1 MGHDTRYEKIRFAFL
16 ERRFYLGLFVLL
28 PLFFSV
34 FALAAPLIFL
44 TKFRTVLQHHIV
56 DARGLL
62 ALYESAEK
70 WTYIFTGVAF
80 IAGLV
85 VAYALI
91 RPAKKLLRENRGY
104 KDIEEFG
111 SLGKEFAEIA
121 TSFRKYTS
129 LLESTTGGIMAVNK
143 NGEIIMANPHAC
155 HILGC
160 LEPDV
165 MGKNIGALL
174 YIPKDFE
181 RAMKGEII
189 TSELN
194 MVINGERRTIGYTLS
209 PVKGKD
215 AIDGAVFNFMD
226 TTRIKE
232 MHQEIQK
239 TERLAG
245 IGALAMEVA
254 HEVRNPLA
262 SIKGLAQMIRE
273 DVKDDEQKML
283 YIDTIL
289 KETDRLNRVVDTLFE
304 KKTVSYDGDNLKEMI
319 HRVVLLCGHAVQGK
333 AVRVTEKYDEIA
345 DKIQIEDERLFHA
358 IYNIVLNAYEA
369 IREDGEISIKAWEK
383 DAGTIIEISSDSEL
397 GPGLMADKIFEAD
410 VTTKGAGHGMGLKIA
425 RDAIKDMGGDI
436 KVEAAGGK
444 TKFIIQL
451 PQA

>member
-16 ERRFYLGLFVLL
+16 KRRFYLGLFVFL

-44 TKFRTVLQHHIV
+44 TKFRAVLQHNIV
-56 DARGLL
+56 DAGGLL
-62 ALYESAEK
+62 DLYESAEK
-70 WTYIFTGVAF
+70 WTYIFTGTAF
-80 IAGLV
+80 VAGLV
-85 VAYALI
+85 VAYALV
-91 RPAKKLLRENRGY
+91 RPAKKLLGKIRGY
-104 KDIEEFG
+104 KDTEEFG
-111 SLGKEFAEIA
+111 SLGKDFAEIA

-143 NGEIIMANPHAC
+143 HGEIIMANPHAC

-160 LEPDV
+160 SERDV
-165 MGKNIGALL
+165 TGRNIGTLL
-174 YIPKDFE
+174 YISKDFE
-181 RAMKGEII
+181 RVMGGEII

-194 MVINGERRTIGYTLS
+194 VQVSGERRTIGYTLS

-226 TTRIKE
+226 TTKIKE
-232 MHQEIQK
+232 MHQEMQK
-239 TERLAG
+239 TERLAS

-262 SIKGLAQMIRE
+262 SIKGLVQLIGE
-273 DVKDDEQKML
+273 DIKDDARKRL

-304 KKTVSYDGDNLKEMI
+304 KKTASYEGDNLKEMI
-319 HRVVLLCGHAVQGK
+319 HRIALLCGQAVKGK
-333 AVRVTEKYDEIA
+333 AVKIIEEYDEAA
-345 DKIQIEDERLFHA
+345 DKMQMTDERLFHA
-358 IYNIVLNAYEA
+358 VYNIVLNAYEA
-369 IREDGEISIKAWEK
+369 VGTGGEISIKTSKADDK
-383 DAGTIIEISSDSEL
+383 ARIEVSSDSEL
-397 GPGLMADKIFEAD
+397 SPEIEADKIFEAD
-410 VTTKGAGHGMGLKIA
+410 VTTKGAGRGIGLKIA
-425 RDAIKDMGGDI
+425 RDAIRNAGGEI
-436 KVEAAGGK
+436 SVETAQGK

>member
-44 TKFRTVLQHHIV
+44 AKFRSVLHHHLT
-56 DARGLL
+56 DAGGLL
-62 ALYESAEK
+62 AVYEFAEK

-104 KDIEEFG
+104 KDIEEF
-111 SLGKEFAEIA
+111 SALGKEFAEIA

-160 LEPDV
+160 PEPDV
-165 MGKNIGALL
+165 MGKNIGTLL

-181 RAMKGEII
+181 RVMKGEII

-226 TTRIKE
+226 TTKIKE

-273 DVKDDEQKML
+273 DVKDDEQKLL

-304 KKTVSYDGDNLKEMI
+304 KKTASYDGDNLREMI
-319 HRVVLLCGHAVQGK
+319 HRVVLLCGQAVQGK
-333 AVRVTEKYDEIA
+333 AVRVTEKYDEAA
-345 DKIQIEDERLFHA
+345 DKIQVEDERLFHA
-358 IYNIVLNAYEA
+358 IYNIVLNAYE
-369 IREDGEISIKAWEK
+369 
-383 DAGTIIEISSDSEL
+383 
-397 GPGLMADKIFEAD
+397 
-410 VTTKGAGHGMGLKIA
+410 
-425 RDAIKDMGGDI
+425 
-436 KVEAAGGK
+436 
-444 TKFIIQL
+444 
-451 PQA
+451 